1 MSEIDLRKMKSREL
15 ELQKIKQSIAKI
27 EKENNE
33 KVAMKTVTLQMLKD
47 KFNLKNEQEA
57 VNYLKDLDKEISSQE
72 KTIEKEFN
80 QLQKEIEKSGI
91 FN

>member
-1 MSEIDLRKMKSREL
+1 MSEIDLRKMKNREL

-33 KVAMKTVTLQMLKD
+33 KVAMKTVTLQILKD

-57 VNYLKDLDKEISSQE
+57 INYLKDLDKEISSQE

-91 FN
+91 FD